1 LKDPTVFACVAVE
14 EWGGGVT
21 WDGEGLLSLAATT
34 LYRLACEQAGD
45 AARLFDAWMMR
56 HGLSATA
63 AAQALG
69 MTRRTVVHYRTGSRP
84 VTQGGR
90 PGLQRLGSQPQ
101 WRHSPLSLRE

>member
-1 LKDPTVFACVAVE
+1 VE

-45 AARLFDAWMMR
+45 ATRLFDAWMMR

-69 MTRRTVVHYRTGSRP
+69 MTRRTVIHCRTGSRP
-84 VTQGGR
+84 VPKVVGLACKGWEVNQGGATH
-90 PGLQRLGSQPQ
+90 P
-101 WRHSPLSLRE
+101 